1 MDYSPPPLF
10 KQGASARARVVFF
23 AVLAIFLLVVDSR
36 LKSLTLARQVLGT
49 VLYPVQMIAVMP
61 RDTVKRVSDYF
72 VSVTALEKE
81 NAQLRRQQTQN
92 ADSLQ
97 QSTQLL
103 AENNHFR
110 KLLEARERLPVKS
123 VMAEIIYDARD
134 PSTRKVIIDRG
145 IKHGVALGQPV
156 IDDLGV
162 VGQVTRVFPLTAEI
176 TLLTDKNQAI
186 PVQIIR
192 NGLRSVAYGRGQST
206 YLDMRLTANADIQN
220 GDQLVTSGIDGV
232 YPAGLAVGKVVQVE
246 NKATTTFENILCIP
260 AAGID
265 RNKQLLVLMVSTD
278 NLPRPDT
285 EDIRAKKEKLNRK
298 VTRDAAAP
306 ASDVRPVDQ
315 PFNQPVKDAAA
326 KDAPASPGKDV
337 AVKDAQQTSQPA
349 NQPSTQ
355 AKEPAGKDQPVKNV
369 PAKESPPVPGKEKG
383 Q

>member
-23 AVLAIFLLVVDSR
+23 AVLAIFLLVVDAR

-81 NAQLRRQQTQN
+81 NTQLRRQQTQN
-92 ADSLQ
+92 ADTMQ
-97 QSTQLL
+97 QTGQLL
-103 AENNHFR
+103 AENNRFR

-145 IKHGVALGQPV
+145 IKHGVALSQPV

-162 VGQVTRVFPLTAEI
+162 VGQVTRVFPLTAEV

-192 NGLRSVAYGRGQST
+192 NGLRSVAYGRGQSS

-232 YPAGLAVGKVVQVE
+232 YPAGLAVARVVQVE
-246 NKATTTFENILCIP
+246 NKATTTFENILCVP

-265 RNKQLLVLMVSTD
+265 RNKQLLVLMVSMD

-285 EDIRAKKEKLNRK
+285 EDVRAKKEKLNRK

-306 ASDVRPVDQ
+306 VSDVRPVDQ
-315 PFNQPVKDAAA
+315 PFNQPP
-326 KDAPASPGKDV
+326 KDAPANPVKDV
-337 AVKDAQQTSQPA
+337 PAKDNLVKDVPLSQPA
-349 NQPSTQ
+349 NQPANLTKDV
-355 AKEPAGKDQPVKNV
+355 AVKDQPVKNV
-369 PAKESPPVPGKEKG
+369 PVKESPLAPSKEKG